1 MSTYFPRA
9 AELGQSWYV
18 VDAEG
23 VVLGRLA
30 ARVARLLRGKD
41 NPRFTP
47 FLSTGEHVVV
57 INAAKVKI
65 TGQKLR
71 DKEYHHFTGYP
82 GGLKTQRLRD
92 RMAQHPER
100 VVQDAVEGM
109 LPKNR
114 HGQHLA
120 RHLLVYAGASHPHAA
135 QQPQP
140 AQLVKVRAAAPARP
154 QAGMESR

>member
-9 AELGQSWYV
+9 AELGQSWHV

-41 NPRFTP
+41 NPRYTP
-47 FLSTGEHVVV
+47 FLSTGEHVIV
-57 INAAKVKI
+57 INAAKVKV
-65 TGQKLR
+65 TGQKLQN
-71 DKEYHHFTGYP
+71 KEYHHFTGYP
-82 GGLKTQRLRD
+82 GGLKTRLLRD
-92 RMAQHPER
+92 RMAAHPER
-100 VVQDAVEGM
+100 VVQDAIEGM

-114 HGQHLA
+114 HGKHLA
-120 RHLLVYAGASHPHAA
+120 EHLHVYASGQHPHAA

-140 AQLVKVRAAAPARP
+140 ARLVKSRPAA
-154 QAGMESR
+154 QESE

>member
-18 VDAEG
+18 VDADG

-41 NPRFTP
+41 NPRYTP

-57 INAAKVKI
+57 INAAKVRI

-92 RMAQHPER
+92 RMARQPER

-114 HGQHLA
+114 HGEHLA
-120 RHLLVYAGASHPHAA
+120 GHLLVYAGEQHPHAA
-135 QQPQP
+135 QKPQTVR
-140 AQLVKVRAAAPARP
+140 LVKARTGG
-154 QAGMESR
+154 QESR

>member
-30 ARVARLLRGKD
+30 SRVARLLRGKD

-65 TGQKLR
+65 TGQKLQ
-71 DKEYHHFTGYP
+71 DKLYHRFTGYP
-82 GGLKTQRLRD
+82 GGLRTQQMRH
-92 RMAQHPER
+92 RMAVHPER
-100 VVQDAVEGM
+100 VVQDAIEGM

-114 HGQHLA
+114 HGKHLA
-120 RHLLVYAGASHPHAA
+120 DHLHVYAGAQHPHAA
-135 QQPQP
+135 QKPQP
-140 AQLVKVRAAAPARP
+140 ARLVKSRAAA
-154 QAGMESR
+154 QESK